1 MEMKTGKYFLK
12 DDLLWGLK
20 DQYMKMLAG
29 FHDSKWMDH
38 RDVQEAFTKLMTR
51 DVQRCE
57 PL

>member
-1 MEMKTGKYFLK
+1 MKTGKYFLK